1 MQSPQKIYRAG
12 TLTYT
17 VGGIAA
23 LFAVLLWGDFAWS
36 MKERAIQS
44 IAALTVKSFGISD
57 FAYGL
62 LIISFPS
69 FTNIILGPIISYK
82 SDRYR
87 GRLGRRIPFLIF
99 TTPFVVTGVIGMGFS
114 PMLGKWLQQMI
125 GVENIS
131 YHTSALIA
139 FGVFWVLLDFGT
151 TLTNGIFTALMND
164 VVPRRFLGRFFSLFR
179 AISLGAGILFNFW
192 LLSKVETYA
201 LYICI
206 ALGVLYGFGFTLL
219 CCRIKEGK
227 YPPPPPVDE
236 TDSAVKGAFEAVK
249 TYFRESFS
257 LPYYRWVFLGYT
269 LCCLTNSPINIFT
282 IFYAKSIGMTMGELG
297 KCLALTY
304 MISFG
309 LSYLLGILADR
320 FHPLR
325 MTIASIAFYGLV
337 MIAGGTLVQGKIS
350 FAVFLIIHGVTAGSF
365 TTLSASL
372 PMRLFPSA
380 RFAQFCSAMGMVM
393 ALSSTLAAPV
403 FGTILD
409 WTGNNYRFTFWFGF
423 IISLLALSVL
433 FVVYRYFN
441 AYGGLKAYR
450 PPAPFVE

>member
-1 MQSPQKIYRAG
+1 MQSPKKIYRAG

-114 PMLGKWLQQMI
+114 PMLGKWLQQLI

-131 YHTSALIA
+131 YHTSA
-139 FGVFWVLLDFGT
+139 
-151 TLTNGIFTALMND
+151 
-164 VVPRRFLGRFFSLFR
+164 LFR

>member
-1 MQSPQKIYRAG
+1 MQSPKKIYRAG

-17 VGGIAA
+17 FGGIAA

-36 MKERAIQS
+36 MKERAVQS

-164 VVPRRFLGRFFSLFR
+164 VVPRRFLGRFFR
-179 AISLGAGILFNFW
+179 
-192 LLSKVETYA
+192 
-201 LYICI
+201 C
-206 ALGVLYGFGFTLL
+206 
-219 CCRIKEGK
+219 
-227 YPPPPPVDE
+227 
-236 TDSAVKGAFEAVK
+236 SA
-249 TYFRESFS
+249 
-257 LPYYRWVFLGYT
+257 
-269 LCCLTNSPINIFT
+269 
-282 IFYAKSIGMTMGELG
+282 
-297 KCLALTY
+297 
-304 MISFG
+304 
-309 LSYLLGILADR
+309 
-320 FHPLR
+320 
-325 MTIASIAFYGLV
+325 
-337 MIAGGTLVQGKIS
+337 Q
-350 FAVFLIIHGVTAGSF
+350 
-365 TTLSASL
+365 SASE
-372 PMRLFPSA
+372 PAS
-380 RFAQFCSAMGMVM
+380 CS
-393 ALSSTLAAPV
+393 
-403 FGTILD
+403 
-409 WTGNNYRFTFWFGF
+409 
-423 IISLLALSVL
+423 IS
-433 FVVYRYFN
+433 
-441 AYGGLKAYR
+441 GC
-450 PPAPFVE
+450 